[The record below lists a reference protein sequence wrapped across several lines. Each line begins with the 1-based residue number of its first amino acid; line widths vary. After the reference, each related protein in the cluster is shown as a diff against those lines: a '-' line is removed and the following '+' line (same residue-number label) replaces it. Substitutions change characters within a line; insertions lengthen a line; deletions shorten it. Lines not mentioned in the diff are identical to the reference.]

1 MAAPA
6 AGSPQARAT
15 AAARARARAT
25 PAPANQRPERRRKPR
40 PPRGVRSSR
49 ARPIPSRGVGGA
61 GDGAQAQNPRE
72 SGAPRLNS
80 ASRELCSLFF
90 LNLET
95 FTFRLSGFVSRLLME
110 EMPVVDVSRWDEST
124 CGCTLCQ
131 HPHCWET
138 HRRIERGRPRLLREQ
153 PSPGRVLTENEDELP
168 TLTITNFPS
177 YCFLAKGV
185 SRPTF
190 SALSL
195 FKSHPFFSF
204 LSENLEQNK
213 LNYYLEGSLE
223 DVNFPKYN
231 SPKDSL
237 VSYAH
242 QHAMH
247 PAAKLTVQ
255 NLNETA
261 LPKSLDTGN
270 LVVMWVPNVQQKNQK
285 LGSQMVSDLSHV
297 SQKQV
302 SEMKSRKL
310 ILGQE
315 YRCVELSKNKKK
327 SNKSPIGGQL
337 YQAHFAPHQQ
347 TATPKTSPREA
358 AKLDPSSAGWALP
371 PLCGTLA
378 SGSSAEEREARAPRK
393 SKVDPLDRTLGKLLK
408 EHPAQQEGHRGAFLR
423 SMEKMTLSGNRVTL
437 QDPKEDLWTS
447 LKKKPMVEH
456 LISFGDSPHPPLG
469 GSDRSKCSS
478 WKGKNQLGIWG
489 QQMTMQE
496 EAQRAQ
502 RPSRLKIRNLN
513 LQMVKVRQAL
523 QGAWEVTNPPS
534 SPLTTSPMQSKMSSV
549 LEVDNAMLA
558 SPDPGRADLPSRDE
572 TES

>member
-1 MAAPA
+1 MEAMA
-6 AGSPQARAT
+6 
-15 AAARARARAT
+15 
-25 PAPANQRPERRRKPR
+25 E
-40 PPRGVRSSR
+40 
-49 ARPIPSRGVGGA
+49 
-61 GDGAQAQNPRE
+61 
-72 SGAPRLNS
+72 
-80 ASRELCSLFF
+80 
-90 LNLET
+90 
-95 FTFRLSGFVSRLLME
+95 
-110 EMPVVDVSRWDEST
+110 VDVSRWDEST
-124 CGCTLCQ
+124 CGCNLCQ

-138 HRRIERGRPRLLREQ
+138 RHRIARGRPRLLREQ
-153 PSPGRVLTENEDELP
+153 PSLGRFLTENEVSSSPFILPGVEDELP

-190 SALSL
+190 SALNL

-223 DVNFPKYN
+223 DVHFPKYN

-237 VSYAH
+237 VFYAH

-247 PAAKLTVQ
+247 PAAQLTVQ
-255 NLNETA
+255 SLNETA

-270 LVVMWVPNVQQKNQK
+270 LVVVWVPNVQQKNQK
-285 LGSQMVSDLSHV
+285 LGSQMASDLSHV

-315 YRCVELSKNKKK
+315 YRCGELSKNKKK
-327 SNKSPIGGQL
+327 SNKSPTGGQP
-337 YQAHFAPHQQ
+337 YQVHFTPHHL
-347 TATPKTSPREA
+347 TASPKTSPCGA
-358 AKLDPSSAGWALP
+358 VKLDPSLAGWALP

-378 SGSSAEEREARAPRK
+378 SGSLAGERKARAPWK
-393 SKVDPLDRTLGKLLK
+393 MKLEPLGRILGKPLK
-408 EHPAQQEGHRGAFLR
+408 EHPAQLEGCRGALLR
-423 SMEKMTLSGNRVTL
+423 QKEKMTLSGYRMTL
-437 QDPKEDLWTS
+437 QDPKEELWTS
-447 LKKKPMVEH
+447 LKRKSMMGH

-469 GSDRSKCSS
+469 GSDRFKCSS
-478 WKGKNQLGIWG
+478 WKGKNQRGVWAR
-489 QQMTMQE
+489 QMTRQE

-502 RPSRLKIRNLN
+502 RPSELKMRSLN
-513 LQMVKVRQAL
+513 LQMGKVRQAL
-523 QGAWEVTNPPS
+523 QRDWEMTNPPH
-534 SPLTTSPMQSKMSSV
+534 SPLTTSPTHNKMSSE

-558 SPDPGRADLPSRDE
+558 SPEPRQAELPSCNE